1 MQTRYPP
8 ASIGQDRHLVTF
20 ESPGDAVPDAEGGFT
35 RAWAP
40 LEPSTWYVRIRPATA
55 GDAERALAGTLITH
69 RSFVVHG
76 RYHPGVT
83 LAARML
89 FEGKTYQV
97 TSVLNRDERDR
108 EMDLVVDLQE

>member
-1 MQTRYPP
+1 MRTRYPP
-8 ASIGQDRHLVTF
+8 NSIGQDRHLVTV
-20 ESPGDAVPDAEGGFT
+20 EGPGPAVPDAEGGFS

-40 LEPSTWYVRIRPATA
+40 LSPSTWRVSIRPATA

-83 LAARML
+83 LATRML

-97 TSVLNRDERDR
+97 TSVLNRAERD
-108 EMDLVVDLQE
+108 EELDLVVDLQE